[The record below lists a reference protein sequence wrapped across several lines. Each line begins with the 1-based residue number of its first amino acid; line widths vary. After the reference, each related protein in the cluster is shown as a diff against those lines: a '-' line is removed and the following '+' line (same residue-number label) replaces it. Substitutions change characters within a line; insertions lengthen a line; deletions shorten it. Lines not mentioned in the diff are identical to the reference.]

1 MFDVLSI
8 AALAPVAPAT
18 GGADM
23 SAEDGDFGALM
34 KALAGAQESA
44 KAGDSSTATAD
55 TASGVA
61 VSAASGNLAG
71 GTPLRQSIAL
81 IQGEGKPSASE
92 AAHVELNDQPEDAID
107 PATASDESAKET
119 ESPNADEITSTSA
132 IADETGGP
140 FFPSSVAI
148 GIAQAPPVAPSMSDA
163 LRSEAEA
170 LAEGSPEAV
179 APRSPDDKILQTA
192 EASSARVELENSA
205 TSAKAGAA
213 PVPASQQVGASAGA
227 VAGEPGDVVAER
239 TPADPSA
246 AKHGAPDTAT
256 GGAGTRSAAAGANS
270 ADPGDHSALARV
282 LVGAGVTRVVAKS
295 AEPAKDVATPPS
307 SAAPL
312 SPSSPSSSAL
322 PVTNPE
328 VANRVPASEGRLA
341 ASDHQEPTPQA
352 AIVVADGDVTPDV
365 AARPALPQSGKA
377 VSPAPAPNANDVA
390 ARTLADASAP
400 TSGDIAAA
408 SLPPIG
414 GATGSTTATAVTSML
429 SSISAATAET
439 TAALGAQIL
448 RRLEG
453 RSTRFEIGLTPE
465 GLGQVD
471 VTLEIDAEGGL
482 SARLAFDS
490 PISAAELRGRADELR
505 RHLQEAG
512 FSVAQD
518 ALSFSERDPGQSGGG
533 NGRSAREF
541 LAESARAFAGAERL
555 ADAAETAS
563 ALPAWAARSQTPS
576 GVDVKV

>member
-8 AALAPVAPAT
+8 SALAPVAPAT

-44 KAGDSSTATAD
+44 EAGDSSTATAD
-55 TASGVA
+55 TASRVA

-71 GTPLRQSIAL
+71 GTPRQSIAL
-81 IQGEGKPSASE
+81 IQGEGKPSDSE

-107 PATASDESAKET
+107 PASASDESAKET

-205 TSAKAGAA
+205 TSAKAGAT

-239 TPADPSA
+239 ARADRTA
-246 AKHGAPDTAT
+246 AQNGAPDMAT
-256 GGAGTRSAAAGANS
+256 GGAGSRSAAAAANP
-270 ADPGDHSALARV
+270 ADPGAQSALARV

-295 AEPAKDVATPPS
+295 AEPAKDVATPS

-328 VANRVPASEGRLA
+328 VANRVAASEGRLA